1 MEKKTNYEKMA
12 KELEKVLHHKN
23 YLMGNLANASAVIN
37 NNMEDVNWVGFYLL
51 HKDELFL
58 GPFQGSD
65 IAKTRVPLFKGL
77 IGKAMRDY
85 ETKVDNDSAMC
96 PCAEQCEDL
105 VKSEIAIPIFYNRE
119 PVGVLN
125 IDSTKKDRFSAEDV
139 KALEEMAV
147 LVQKVWRHMY

>member
-1 MEKKTNYEKMA
+1 MEKRASYEKMG
-12 KELEKVLHHKN
+12 KELEKVLHRKN

-37 NNMEDVNWVGFYLL
+37 NSMEDVSWVGFYLL

-58 GPFQGSD
+58 GPFQGCD
-65 IAKTRVPLFKGL
+65 TAKTRVPLFKGL
-77 IGKAMRDY
+77 IGKAMKDY
-85 ETKVDNDSAMC
+85 KTKVDNSSAMC

-125 IDSTKKDRFSAEDV
+125 IDSTSENRFTDEDV
-139 KALEEMAV
+139 KGLEEAAV
-147 LVQKVWRHMY
+147 LIQKVWRHMY

>member
-1 MEKKTNYEKMA
+1 MTKTNYTLAAHQLAALIEGVPHEVA
-12 KELEKVLHHKN
+12 
-23 YLMGNLANASAVIN
+23 NLANASAVIN

-58 GPFQGSD
+58 GPFQGKD

-125 IDSTKKDRFSAEDV
+125 IDSTSKDRFSAEDV
-139 KALEEMAV
+139 KALEEMAT